1 MNSPRRTLITGR
13 PGSGKTT
20 AVQRVVHRL
29 ERPVGGFTTG
39 ELREG
44 GRRVGFEI
52 RTLDGERAVMAHV
65 DLAGPEKVSRYGVD
79 VSAVDRLGAESIRA
93 AVAAGQMVVVDEI
106 GPMELLSE
114 QFGDAVREALE
125 ADVPFLGT
133 VVARRHSFTDQLKS
147 REDVDLITLD
157 RSNRDRLVEVL
168 VERYSE

>member
-1 MNSPRRTLITGR
+1 MPSPERTLITGR

-20 AVQRVVHRL
+20 AIQRVVRGL

-52 RTLDGERAVMAHV
+52 RTLEGERAVMAHI
-65 DLAGPEKVSRYGVD
+65 DRRGPERISRYGVD

-93 AVAAGQMVVVDEI
+93 AVAADHMVVVDEI

-114 QFGDAVREALE
+114 SFRDAVLEALE
-125 ADVPFLGT
+125 VDILFLGS
-133 VVARRHSFTDQLKS
+133 VVARRHPFTDKLKS
-147 REDVDLITLD
+147 RPDIDLITLD
-157 RSNRDRLVEVL
+157 RQNRDRWVELLVD
-168 VERYSE
+168 RYSK

>member
-1 MNSPRRTLITGR
+1 MTPPRRTLITGR

-20 AVQRVVHRL
+20 AIQRVVQRL
-29 ERPVGGFTTG
+29 ERPIGGFTTG
-39 ELREG
+39 ELREH

-65 DLAGPEKVSRYGVD
+65 DHSGPERISRYGVD
-79 VSAVDRLGAESIRA
+79 VGAVDRLAADSVRA

-114 QFGDAVREALE
+114 RFREAVGEALK

-133 VVARRHSFTDQLKS
+133 VVARRHPFTDQLKT
-147 REDVDLITLD
+147 REDIDLIRLD
-157 RSNRDRLVEVL
+157 RSNRDRLVGEL
-168 VERYSE
+168 VELYSQ